1 MSFWTVHL
9 NPGPSILTQNCPLLG
24 LWTQLDR
31 TLSLKTVHFHFDPF
45 WAIVQLTW
53 TVHFLQNR
61 LLSLRPLLCTVVFA
75 ARVESKQKNVL
86 QYIGILIKNLLIR
99 AMGFSWKLT
108 KHVETNVLHSENQ
121 IFIKIQ
127 NSNFVQFL
135 EHQTLHGLTWL
146 LTLIKFRH
154 KITYEIISKS

>member
-86 QYIGILIKNLLIR
+86 QYIGILIKNFLIR

-108 KHVETNVLHSENQ
+108 KDVETNVLHSENQ

-146 LTLIKFRH
+146 LTLINFRH
-154 KITYEIISKS
+154 KITYEIIF